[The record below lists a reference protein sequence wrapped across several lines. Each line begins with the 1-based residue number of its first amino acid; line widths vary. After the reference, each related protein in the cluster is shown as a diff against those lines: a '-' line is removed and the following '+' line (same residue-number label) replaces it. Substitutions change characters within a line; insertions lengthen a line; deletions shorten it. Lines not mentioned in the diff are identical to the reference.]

1 MTSERPS
8 NVFPNAMRFVSA
20 TMLLALL
27 LHSSIA
33 AAQSPQRTHRG
44 LTVLYDFTEGKGN
57 AFMTAA
63 GRP

>member
-1 MTSERPS
+1 
-8 NVFPNAMRFVSA
+8 MRFVSA

-27 LHSSIA
+27 LHPSIA

-44 LTVLYDFTEGKGN
+44 LTVLYGFTEGKGN